1 MINIYSLPQDYDV
14 HKILGLEG
22 KLPHHLAMVT
32 LVTVNAMVTL
42 VTVNGLAG
50 KRTPSQTASIY
61 SGTGATTVSFSYS
74 AEQGKPNF
82 SEKYFK
88 HFLLASLLGKVSR

>member
-14 HKILGLEG
+14 HQILGLEG
-22 KLPHHLAMVT
+22 KLPHHL
-32 LVTVNAMVTL
+32 AMVTL

-61 SGTGATTVSFSYS
+61 SGTGASTVSFSYS

>member
-32 LVTVNAMVTL
+32 LVTVN
-42 VTVNGLAG
+42 GLAG
-50 KRTPSQTASIY
+50 KHTPSQTASIY